1 MSDAQDAPAG
11 VNINHG
17 GKKKFSVSLGTALS
31 TASLAVSV
39 ALGGYL
45 AYDKFVVQPQN
56 ISTIST
62 YIQNVKTS
70 LTDKFGNQK
79 GISDADVNAIQAK
92 IVNNIEGNID
102 QAITSKLDEAKSQTI
117 NDIQVWFQQNPPQI
131 EIPDQPALDPNIV
144 VNTVLNRLRQSG
156 ELNND
161 AHLVDDYAR
170 KRLEDIQ
177 GQLNNLSQQVS
188 SAKVAGIASG
198 IIKEPKR
205 LKEFNII
212 APPLKD
218 NTVFV
223 IDAPKKNGKSNTI
236 TLTMGESFYSKHGA
250 HKVIGIEDGPNGSSR
265 LRVTGNFYIDAK
277 REEFTP
283 AELAALKKAK
293 AQKQKKSSVTPPSTR
308 IKSKSEPVS
317 KVASN
322 MVELKN
328 WTVITTK
335 PKEKEVLVYNPNTNS
350 PLSLKQNTYVAGIG
364 TVRNINLQTGETQFE
379 RYYIRGNQ

>member
-1 MSDAQDAPAG
+1 MSDAQDAPTG

-17 GKKKFSVSLGTALS
+17 GKKKFSMSLGTTLS
-31 TASLAVSV
+31 AASLAISV

-45 AYDKFVVQPQN
+45 AYDKFVIQPQN

-62 YIQNVKTS
+62 YIQNVSTS
-70 LTDKFGNQK
+70 LTKKFGSQK
-79 GISDADVNAIQAK
+79 EISDSEVNAIQTK
-92 IVNNIEGNID
+92 IVTSIEDNID
-102 QAITSKLDEAKSQTI
+102 QAITRKLDEAKSQTI

-131 EIPDQPALDPNIV
+131 EMPEQPALDPNMV

-177 GQLNNLSQQVS
+177 GQLNNLSKQVS
-188 SAKVAGIASG
+188 NVQVAGVASG
-198 IIKEPKR
+198 IVKEPTR

-236 TLTMGESFYSKHGA
+236 TLTMGETFYSKHGA
-250 HKVIGIEDGPNGSSR
+250 HKVIGIEDGPNGASR
-265 LRVTGNFYIDAK
+265 LRVTGHFYIDGK

-283 AELAALKKAK
+283 AELAALKKSEK
-293 AQKQKKSSVTPPSTR
+293 PKKSSTTPPSTR
-308 IKSKSEPVS
+308 IKSKAEPVS
-317 KVASN
+317 QVASN